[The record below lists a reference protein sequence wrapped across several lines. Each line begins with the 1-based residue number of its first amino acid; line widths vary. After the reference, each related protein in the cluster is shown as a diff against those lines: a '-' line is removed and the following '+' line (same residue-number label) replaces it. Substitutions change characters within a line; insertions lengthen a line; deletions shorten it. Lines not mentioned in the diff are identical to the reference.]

1 MLTSINKR
9 ALNSLAVTQSNID
22 KIVFKLYGF
31 TEENQEEILINCRP
45 NVISYAYDE
54 SNLAFDEFYEKTVDN
69 IQTITISFLV
79 WCVGVIYS
87 RFDIRTAIDS
97 SILPKMASMFEPLPV
112 CSPGMLFN
120 IKGLPARPNSIVS
133 EEWLRA
139 RPDANS
145 LPPEGSVKN
154 PTIRDEEYPIRISW
168 QGILVDDA
176 FAAEGNTH
184 QEDILRRTREVIE
197 VLWKERAPAIEQEA
211 CEILGVKSL
220 RDYFRKPGG
229 FFQDHLKRYSK
240 SRRQAPIYWP
250 LSSENGNYTL
260 WIYYHRLTDQF
271 LYTCVND
278 YVNPRIE
285 EVTRDIEQFQKRQ
298 LAGAIKSADSLKQL
312 EALQDFLIELKNFRD
327 ELLAVAQLPYKPD
340 LNDGVIITA
349 APLWK
354 LFRLPKW
361 RKDLKACW
369 EKLQAGDYDWAHLAL
384 AIWPDRV
391 RGKCVTDKSLAIAH
405 DLEHLYDESRA
416 PRRKR
421 SAPIEEENEEENI
434 EDEN

>member
-1 MLTSINKR
+1 MLD
-9 ALNSLAVTQSNID
+9 LAVYETYDLSEDD
-22 KIVFKLYGF
+22 KVQLDKYRSHVPFAAFIFEDLPLNQDQLSEFIVNDL
-31 TEENQEEILINCRP
+31 
-45 NVISYAYDE
+45 ISYI
-54 SNLAFDEFYEKTVDN
+54 L
-69 IQTITISFLV
+69 
-79 WCVGVIYS
+79 GVVQG
-87 RFDIRTAIDS
+87 RWDIRFLLS
-97 SILPKMASMFEPLPV
+97 LKLPFYNNNILEKSPVQPVVLLRNSTSYKSKSKMIP
-112 CSPGMLFN
+112 
-120 IKGLPARPNSIVS
+120 S

-285 EVTRDIEQFQKRQ
+285 EVTRDIEQLQKRQ

-312 EALQDFLIELKNFRD
+312 ELLQDFLIELKNFRD

-369 EKLQAGDYDWAHLAL
+369 EKLQAGDYDWAHLTL
-384 AIWPDRV
+384 AIWPNRV
-391 RGKCVTDKSLAIAH
+391 RDKCVTDKSLAIAH